1 MELAQLK
8 RKYQRLQE
16 YDSFSFTLFET
27 SIVVMRLCWFS
38 ICFVECIFLFFFRYC
53 IWIKTNKFPLE
64 WGWNALNNRWSRWNH
79 QTNKIRLDL
88 EVGLGQLLPSLLC
101 GSYNWEGNYEDIQ
114 KPALCE
120 HLYSLG
126 PSSVLSM
133 IGWIEYDFKASQV
146 LVCVLY
152 RRFGLLLGCDAFTW
166 PLAALACGELHCKQ
180 PGPYSSCLH
189 LLRFVYLWNWSSCS
203 TCFTPLICASFI
215 SVNHLVTSKCSKTA
229 RKKENRAWH
238 YYYLSRY

>member
-1 MELAQLK
+1 
-8 RKYQRLQE
+8 
-16 YDSFSFTLFET
+16 
-27 SIVVMRLCWFS
+27 MRLCWFS

-88 EVGLGQLLPSLLC
+88 EVGLGQLSPSLLC
-101 GSYNWEGNYEDIQ
+101 GSYNREGNYEDIQ

-126 PSSVLSM
+126 PSSVLLM
-133 IGWIEYDFKASQV
+133 IGWNEYDLKASQV

-152 RRFGLLLGCDAFTW
+152 RRFGPCPAFIGMW
-166 PLAALACGELHCKQ
+166 
-180 PGPYSSCLH
+180 CLH
-189 LLRFVYLWNWSSCS
+189 MTTCS
-203 TCFTPLICASFI
+203 TCLWWASPWTAWPLFYLPSSLEICLSLKLKILQHMF
-215 SVNHLVTSKCSKTA
+215 HTSNLCILHK
-229 RKKENRAWH
+229 RKSPCHK
-238 YYYLSRY
+238 